1 MFGSA
6 FFWWGCD
13 CDCNC
18 GGGKTKSTHCLLTKR
33 RGKKL
38 KKEAKKVKN
47 NNGAEYIKQLFLAE
61 AATETKSKMA
71 DIVEDING
79 AEDLE
84 INLEENCKVKDFLV
98 DAIGPTSIPE
108 EVLRE
113 EIEANVEE
121 IHIEKEDVVVNED
134 AEGFIGPKS
143 PPRMTK
149 EEIAAFYNEIM
160 AKFKIDDK

>member
-1 MFGSA
+1 M
-6 FFWWGCD
+6 
-13 CDCNC
+13 
-18 GGGKTKSTHCLLTKR
+18 R
-33 RGKKL
+33 RKKEL

-84 INLEENCKVKDFLV
+84 INLEENCNVKEFLV
-98 DAIGPTSIPE
+98 DASWPTSIPDE
-108 EVLRE
+108 SLKE
-113 EIEANVEE
+113 EIKVEE
-121 IHIEKEDVVVNED
+121 IHIEKEASTEDVVVNED
-134 AEGFIGPKS
+134 AEGFIGPKL

-160 AKFKIDDK
+160 AKFKLDDK